1 VSCSLGALCLRMR
14 LLVSSLFDR
23 CEHVRSA
30 QYEMRLRP
38 SWRNQSRPYLRGVPT
53 WSSHVPARYMCTKW
67 PQRRVRFEKLRSQEL
82 PTLNRRQRDR

>member
-1 VSCSLGALCLRMR
+1 MRELLIGSALLAHATFGFVS
-14 LLVSSLFDR
+14 
-23 CEHVRSA
+23 SA